1 MSADMLTAA
10 ASNPALFAHP
20 QIIDG
25 KPVAWQPL
33 KGFQTRCMQVGAFEC
48 LLGGAAGPG
57 KTDVLIALA
66 AKYAHHPRARVIF
79 FRTVFKDTLDVRD
92 RMFALYPKLG
102 FSWIPT
108 DNRWQSPQGGTV
120 QIAHAKTM
128 AEITEYL
135 GPEYTAVMWDEL
147 SLVPDEV
154 VWQMIL
160 GRIRSTDPT
169 VPLRARASANPIG
182 PGRSWLKTRF
192 VDTCGKDGRTVYR
205 DEDTNRTRAYVPG
218 TAKDNPLLPASYW
231 DGLKDLPPSVQSALR
246 DGDWD
251 MALGLFYPELMDLSH
266 LVIQRDDLPKLEEWH
281 EWWAAGDWGF
291 SHPCAVGFYVR
302 VGNVVY
308 KLDTL
313 YMHRHQDEEQAA
325 TIKGHAKTIGALP
338 TLRMLYGGPDFTAK
352 RMAHVAAAETVADV
366 YNRYGIH
373 VERANVDKLARAKVL
388 RRLFAPPQGPMPVDQ
403 VRLKFLDTPGNRRCL
418 SELSALVPDDLNPNV
433 PAKRDANERGLNGDD
448 GADETSFALA
458 TPSLEPTEPLPL
470 YQFTNVADG
479 KAEPAPWEIAEAK
492 YRMPDEDGRIDK
504 RQYVRRQGLDAAD
517 QQFGGEW

>member
-1 MSADMLTAA
+1 MTTLAEH
-10 ASNPALFAHP
+10 FAHP
-20 QIIDG
+20 QEING
-25 KPVAWQPL
+25 RPVAWQPL

-66 AKYAHHPRARVIF
+66 AKYAHHPKARVIF

-102 FSWIPT
+102 FTWMPT
-108 DNRWQSPQGGTV
+108 DNRWQSPAGGTV

-182 PGRSWLKTRF
+182 PGRTWLKERF
-192 VDTCGKDGRTVYR
+192 VDVCGKHGETVYR
-205 DEDTNRTRAYVPG
+205 DDATGRTRAYVPG

-281 EWWAAGDWGF
+281 EWWAASDWGF
-291 SHPCAVGFYVR
+291 SHPSATGFYVR
-302 VGNVVY
+302 VGNGII

-313 YMHRHQDEEQAA
+313 YLHRHQDEEQAA
-325 TIKGHAKTIGALP
+325 TIKGHAVQNKWTNC
-338 TLRMLYGGPDFTAK
+338 LRTMYGGADFFAQ
-352 RMAHVAAAETVADV
+352 RRAHVAAAETVAQV
-366 YNRYGIH
+366 YGRYGIH
-373 VERANVDKLARAKVL
+373 VEAANVDKLARAKVL
-388 RRLFAPPQGPMPVDQ
+388 RRLFAPSVGPMPDGQ

-418 SELSALVPDDLNPNV
+418 AELAALVPDELNPNV

-470 YQFTNVADG
+470 YAVTNIANG
-479 KAEPAPWEIAEAK
+479 QAEPAPWEIAEQK
-492 YRMPDEDGRIDK
+492 FRMPSDDGTIDK
-504 RQYVRRQGLDAAD
+504 RVYQHRRGLDASD